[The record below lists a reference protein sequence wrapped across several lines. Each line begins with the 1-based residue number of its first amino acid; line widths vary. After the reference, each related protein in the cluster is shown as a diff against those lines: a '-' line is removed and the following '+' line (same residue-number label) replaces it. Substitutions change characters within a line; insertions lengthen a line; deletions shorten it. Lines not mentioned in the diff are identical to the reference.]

1 MTRTTFDTLK
11 ATDMLTSAGIAE
23 EHARAIT
30 ATMREAVTEGVA
42 TKTDIAE
49 VKADIAGL
57 ETRVLKVAI
66 GVVVANTA
74 LTTGLTVGLLRLLGV
89 MARRMWRQARGFER
103 GEEML

>member
-1 MTRTTFDTLK
+1 MTGTTFDTLK

-42 TKTDIAE
+42 TKTDIA
-49 VKADIAGL
+49 GL
-57 ETRVLKVAI
+57 ETRMLKVAI

-74 LTTGLTVGLLRLLGV
+74 LTTGLTVGLLKLLG
-89 MARRMWRQARGFER
+89 GD
-103 GEEML
+103 G